1 MGLGAI
7 GSMVAQ
13 SADALGMKLIGYDP
27 YISIDAAWRLPKEV
41 QKADSIE
48 ELVGSS
54 DFISIHVPLVDKT
67 KDLISKDLLKHFKWG
82 SKLIN
87 LSRGGIVN
95 NNDVIEALQNEI
107 LSGFVTDFPSIE
119 LAQRANDSGDVIL
132 LPHIGASTSEAEVN
146 CAVMAAEQ
154 VVDFLKNGNIVNSVN
169 FPRIKLSRSTDHRL
183 IIINKNEPGM
193 IGKIAEFIAN
203 KKLNIS
209 DMVNKS
215 RDDIAINLIDLDS
228 EPPKELIESLKKIE
242 HVLSVRVC

>member
-1 MGLGAI
+1 M
-7 GSMVAQ
+7 
-13 SADALGMKLIGYDP
+13 
-27 YISIDAAWRLPKEV
+27 
-41 QKADSIE
+41 
-48 ELVGSS
+48 
-54 DFISIHVPLVDKT
+54 
-67 KDLISKDLLKHFKWG
+67 LKHFKRG

-95 NNDVIEALQNEI
+95 NNDVIEALQNKM
-107 LSGFVTDFPSIE
+107 LSTYVTDFPSIE
-119 LAQRANDSGDVIL
+119 LSHRANDFGDVIL

-154 VVDFLKNGNIVNSVN
+154 VVDFLKNGNIINSVN

-183 IIINKNEPGM
+183 IVINKNEPGM

-228 EPPKELIESLKKIE
+228 EPPKELIESLKEIE

>member
-1 MGLGAI
+1 M
-7 GSMVAQ
+7 
-13 SADALGMKLIGYDP
+13 
-27 YISIDAAWRLPKEV
+27 
-41 QKADSIE
+41 
-48 ELVGSS
+48 
-54 DFISIHVPLVDKT
+54 
-67 KDLISKDLLKHFKWG
+67 
-82 SKLIN
+82 
-87 LSRGGIVN
+87 
-95 NNDVIEALQNEI
+95 
-107 LSGFVTDFPSIE
+107 
-119 LAQRANDSGDVIL
+119 AQRANDSGDVIL

-154 VVDFLKNGNIVNSVN
+154 VVDFLKNGNIINSVN

-183 IIINKNEPGM
+183 IVINKNEPGM

>member
-1 MGLGAI
+1 
-7 GSMVAQ
+7 
-13 SADALGMKLIGYDP
+13 MKLPPTKATSD
-27 YISIDAAWRLPKEV
+27 KEY
-41 QKADSIE
+41 KK
-48 ELVGSS
+48 
-54 DFISIHVPLVDKT
+54 F
-67 KDLISKDLLKHFKWG
+67 
-82 SKLIN
+82 N
-87 LSRGGIVN
+87 LEIK
-95 NNDVIEALQNEI
+95 ALQNET
-107 LSGFVTDFPSIE
+107 LSAFVTDFPSIE
-119 LAQRANDSGDVIL
+119 LSQRANDFGDVIL

-154 VVDFLKNGNIVNSVN
+154 VVDFLKNGNIINSVN

-183 IIINKNEPGM
+183 VVINKNEPGM

>member
-1 MGLGAI
+1 MGSEMCI
-7 GSMVAQ
+7 R
-13 SADALGMKLIGYDP
+13 DR
-27 YISIDAAWRLPKEV
+27 YISVDAAWRLPKEV
-41 QKADSIE
+41 QKANSIE
-48 ELVGSS
+48 ELVGCS
-54 DFISIHVPLVDKT
+54 DFISIHVPLVDST
-67 KDLISKDLLKHFKWG
+67 KDLISKDLLKHFKQG

-95 NNDVIEALQNEI
+95 NNDVIEALQSKI
-107 LSGFVTDFPSIE
+107 LSSFVTDFPSIE
-119 LAQRANDSGDVIL
+119 LSQRANDFGDVIL

-154 VVDFLKNGNIVNSVN
+154 VVDFLKNGNIINSVN

-183 IIINKNEPGM
+183 VVINKNEPGM

-215 RDDIAINLIDLDS
+215 RDDIAINLIDLDG
-228 EPPKELIESLKKIE
+228 EPPKKLIEDLSKIE
-242 HVLSVRVC
+242 HVLSVRLC

>member
-1 MGLGAI
+1 MDQNSLTSQG
-7 GSMVAQ
+7 
-13 SADALGMKLIGYDP
+13 
-27 YISIDAAWRLPKEV
+27 
-41 QKADSIE
+41 
-48 ELVGSS
+48 
-54 DFISIHVPLVDKT
+54 
-67 KDLISKDLLKHFKWG
+67 
-82 SKLIN
+82 
-87 LSRGGIVN
+87 GGIVN
-95 NNDVIEALQNEI
+95 NNDVIEALQNET
-107 LSGFVTDFPSIE
+107 LSAFVTDFPSIE
-119 LAQRANDSGDVIL
+119 LSQRANDFGDVIL

-154 VVDFLKNGNIVNSVN
+154 IVDFLKNGNIINSIN

-183 IIINKNEPGM
+183 VVINKNEPGM

>member
-1 MGLGAI
+1 MYKR
-7 GSMVAQ
+7 Q
-13 SADALGMKLIGYDP
+13 
-27 YISIDAAWRLPKEV
+27 
-41 QKADSIE
+41 
-48 ELVGSS
+48 
-54 DFISIHVPLVDKT
+54 
-67 KDLISKDLLKHFKWG
+67 
-82 SKLIN
+82 
-87 LSRGGIVN
+87 
-95 NNDVIEALQNEI
+95 VIEALQNET
-107 LSGFVTDFPSIE
+107 LSAFVTDFPSIE

-154 VVDFLKNGNIVNSVN
+154 VVDFLKNGNIINSVN

-183 IIINKNEPGM
+183 IVINKNEPGM